1 MLTAKLK
8 GAKGVGGADMLR
20 RELLVGFGGA
30 VISTITAYAQQ
41 QVVPVIG
48 FAMDISVKNYESF
61 FVDLRKG
68 LAEYGYVEGQNLRIE
83 RQESSVENLP
93 ILFRKFVD
101 EKVTLIVTNTTVTTE
116 VAKATTQSIP
126 IVFNVG
132 SDPVEKGF
140 VSSFNKPGGN
150 MTGIFSLSSNILG
163 KRLEV
168 FHELLPSV
176 TKIAFLTDP
185 RNSTLSMLQMA
196 QVQVAANSFGLSLLN
211 VYARGPDEFEAAF
224 DTAVRDGAGGMIHGS
239 DGLFSNY
246 YATQLVALE
255 ARYRLPTIYN
265 TAGNVK
271 AGGLISYSTDWGEMN
286 VSLGRYAGRILKGEK
301 PADLPVQLPTKTI
314 LIVNLKTAKALG
326 ITVPLSLLARADEV
340 IE

>member
-1 MLTAKLK
+1 MRRREFI
-8 GAKGVGGADMLR
+8 GIVGGVAAAWPLMVR
-20 RELLVGFGGA
+20 
-30 VISTITAYAQQ
+30 AQQ
-41 QVVPVIG
+41 QAVPVIG
-48 FAMDISVKNYESF
+48 FAMDTDPKNYEIF
-61 FVDLRKG
+61 LARLRKG

-83 RQESSVENLP
+83 CQESSVENLP

-140 VSSFNKPGGN
+140 VSSLNKPGGN

-168 FHELLPSV
+168 LHELLPSV

-185 RNSTLSMLQMA
+185 RNSTLGMLQMA
-196 QVQVAANSFGLSLLN
+196 EVHAAANSFGLSVLN
-211 VYARGPDEFEAAF
+211 VYARGQDEFEAAF
-224 DTAVRDGAGGMIHGS
+224 DTAVRNGAGGMVHGS
-239 DGLFSNY
+239 DGLFGTGF
-246 YATQLVALE
+246 ATQLVALE

-265 TAGNVK
+265 IAGNVK
-271 AGGLISYSTDWGEMN
+271 AGGLISYSTDWNEMD
-286 VSLGRYAGRILKGEK
+286 VTLGRYAGRILKGTK
-301 PADLPVQLPTKTI
+301 PADLPVQLPTKTN
-314 LIVNLKTAKALG
+314 LIINLKTAKALG
-326 ITVPLSLLARADEV
+326 ITVPPSLLASADEV

>member
-1 MLTAKLK
+1 MR
-8 GAKGVGGADMLR
+8 R
-20 RELLVGFGGA
+20 REFIGLIGG
-30 VISTITAYAQQ
+30 TAAWPFVARAEQT
-41 QVVPVIG
+41 VMPVIG
-48 FAMDISVKNYESF
+48 FAMDISVKNYEPF
-61 FVDLRKG
+61 LAGLRKG

-83 RQESSVENLP
+83 CEGSSVENLP
-93 ILFRKFVD
+93 ILYRKFVD
-101 EKVTLIVTNTTVTTE
+101 ERVTLIVTNTTVTTE
-116 VAKATTQSIP
+116 LAKATTQSIP

-132 SDPVEKGF
+132 SDPVERGF

-185 RNSTLSMLQMA
+185 RNSTLSMLEMA
-196 QVQVAANSFGLSLLN
+196 QVQAAANSFDLSLLN
-211 VYARGPDEFEAAF
+211 VYARGPDEFEAAY
-224 DTAVRDGAGGMIHGS
+224 DAAVRDGAGGMIHGS
-239 DGLFSNY
+239 DGLFSTS
-246 YATQLVALE
+246 ATQLVALE
-255 ARYRLPTIYN
+255 ARYRLPTIYAI
-265 TAGNVK
+265 AGNVK
-271 AGGLISYSTDWGEMN
+271 AGGLISYATDWSEMD

-314 LIVNLKTAKALG
+314 LIINLKTAKALG
-326 ITVPLSLLARADEV
+326 ITVPLSLLARADEL

>member
-1 MLTAKLK
+1 
-8 GAKGVGGADMLR
+8 MLR

-30 VISTITAYAQQ
+30 VISTITAHAQQ
-41 QVVPVIG
+41 QAVRVIG
-48 FAMDISVKNYESF
+48 FAMDTSLKNSEIF
-61 FVDLRKG
+61 LARFRKG

-83 RQESSVENLP
+83 CQESSVENLP
-93 ILFRKFVD
+93 TLFRKFVD

-140 VSSFNKPGGN
+140 VSSLNKPGGN
-150 MTGIFSLSSNILG
+150 MTGIFSLSSNILS

-185 RNSTLSMLQMA
+185 RNSTLSILQMT
-196 QVQVAANSFGLSLLN
+196 QVQAAANSFGLSLLN
-211 VYARGPDEFEAAF
+211 VYARGPDEFEAAS

-239 DGLFSNY
+239 DGLFGIGFAS
-246 YATQLVALE
+246 QLVALE
-255 ARYRLPTIYN
+255 TRYKLPTIYN
-265 TAGNVK
+265 TAGIVK
-271 AGGLISYSTDWGEMN
+271 AGGLISYSTDWDEMD
-286 VSLGRYAGRILKGEK
+286 VTLGRYAGRILEGAR

-314 LIVNLKTAKALG
+314 LIINLKTAKALG
-326 ITVPLSLLARADEV
+326 ITVPVSLLARADEV